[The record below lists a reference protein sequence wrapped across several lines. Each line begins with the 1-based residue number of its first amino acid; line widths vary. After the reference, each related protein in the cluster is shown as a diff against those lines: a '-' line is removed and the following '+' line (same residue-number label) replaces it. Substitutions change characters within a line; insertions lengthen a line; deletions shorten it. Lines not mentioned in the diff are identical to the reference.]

1 MRMSASDHGLFW
13 TVLRESVRGRGLGG
27 LPPAVRW
34 LRASLL
40 CLAAGLACSA
50 EVPPSLPVSPSP
62 GVPQAIATDL
72 QICGFPED
80 QFDTS
85 REGPPSYL
93 TPQGKIHL
101 GQRIP
106 LELRGNTATLRAL
119 LWVIEPKFNSSVTHA
134 TWVSTSRQGATL
146 VGTRVSSADFDYTF
160 ALARATFLDG
170 TEKGLP
176 IAICKS
182 DSWRPVHQIVVI
194 P

>member
-1 MRMSASDHGLFW
+1 MPSLTRITPRETSRGFRPAIRRLGAALLGL
-13 TVLRESVRGRGLGG
+13 
-27 LPPAVRW
+27 AV
-34 LRASLL
+34 
-40 CLAAGLACSA
+40 GLACSTEA
-50 EVPPSLPVSPSP
+50 PLSLPVSLSP

-72 QICGFPED
+72 QICGFPES

-85 REGPPSYL
+85 REGPPTYL
-93 TPQGKIHL
+93 TPQGKIRL

-106 LELRGNTATLRAL
+106 LELRGNTATVRTL

-134 TWVSTSRQGATL
+134 TWVSTSRSGATL

-170 TEKGLP
+170 TEKGLS

-182 DSWRPVHQIVVI
+182 DSWRAVHQIVVI